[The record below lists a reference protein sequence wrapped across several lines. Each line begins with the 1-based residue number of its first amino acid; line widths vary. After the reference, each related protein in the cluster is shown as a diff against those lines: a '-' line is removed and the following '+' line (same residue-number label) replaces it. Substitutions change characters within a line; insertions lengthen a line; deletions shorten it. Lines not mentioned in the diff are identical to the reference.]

1 MRSKMYIGE
10 LAKTCNVSIDTL
22 RYYEKIGLIKNVPRD
37 AGGRRV
43 YGPSFVAWLN
53 FIKVL
58 KATGMPLKDMLA
70 YAAHR
75 QTGPSSN
82 QDRCDLLQVHELRIK
97 QTIIEQEG
105 CLALVQ
111 DKIAAYQSAI
121 AKSTDIPI
129 SVCMTDHF
137 NKRENK

>member
-1 MRSKMYIGE
+1 MFIGD
-10 LAKTCNVSIDTL
+10 LAKSSNTSIDTL

-58 KATGMPLKDMLA
+58 KATGMPLKDMLK
-70 YAAHR
+70 YAEHR
-75 QTGPSSN
+75 QAGPSSN
-82 QDRCDLLQVHELRIK
+82 KARCDLLIEH
-97 QTIIEQEG
+97 QTRIEQNIAEQQK

-111 DKIAAYQSAI
+111 EKIATYKDAI
-121 AKSTDIPI
+121 AQSTDIPI
-129 SVCMTDHF
+129 SVCNSDQF
-137 NKRENK
+137 KLRENE